1 MRVLLVVFMLLGSGA
16 VWAQGASVADN
27 VHANL
32 RTGKAENYRIL
43 RVLPPKTPV
52 EILTAD
58 QDYAKVKTADGQVG
72 WLLLKLLD
80 VEPADQPASTG
91 QDLEAVQHQLRQA
104 HDELARVQDE
114 LEQARNRPQPDPIPL
129 AVLLAT
135 AFGALAAGVGLGM
148 LILQAYYRRRLHGL
162 RI

>member
-1 MRVLLVVFMLLGSGA
+1 M
-16 VWAQGASVADN
+16 ADN

-32 RTGKAENYRIL
+32 RSGKAENYRII

-52 EILTAD
+52 ELLATD
-58 QDYAKVKTADGQVG
+58 QEYAKVRTVDGQVG

-80 VEPADQPASTG
+80 VEPADRAASGAQST
-91 QDLEAVQHQLRQA
+91 EAMQHQLREVQ
-104 HDELARVQDE
+104 DELARVRDE
-114 LEQARNRPQPDPIPL
+114 LEQARNRPENDIPSL

-135 AFGALAAGVGLGM
+135 ALGALATGVGLGI
-148 LILQAYYRRRLHGL
+148 LILQAYYRKRLHGL